1 MPANP
6 EFTNEENESVEELR
20 RRLKDD
26 VRTEMYD
33 DKMMFYRFL
42 KARDFNIDNAEIM
55 LRNHL
60 NWRTEN
66 GIDTILKDHKPSEVF
81 QKFLPISF
89 IGYDKE
95 GCIVRYLSVGKADV
109 KGLCLSMKY
118 ADFARDFN
126 HLMET
131 DMALLEKQSKALGR
145 RVDKCIYIHDY
156 EGITFGQVSN
166 RRAIQDLIRYFI
178 SYQNNYPERLKAVFA
193 INASMYFQFAF
204 SIIKPCLAGT
214 VVEKVHVFGTDGW
227 KEELLNRIDAE
238 QLPAFLGGKR
248 TDPDGNPNC
257 KTFIHQGGIIPES
270 YYIHKSK
277 RSLANAPGTKKVVL
291 SRAAFHEENI
301 LVQEPGSLI
310 EWEFETKIRD
320 IGFGLFLHDYV
331 SGEEKVK
338 EIVPLQRIDTEEY
351 AEADVMVFD
360 NTYSWMRSKEIFF
373 KINVI
378 RPNDEKKTENV

>member
-257 KTFIHQGGIIPES
+257 KTF
-270 YYIHKSK
+270 
-277 RSLANAPGTKKVVL
+277 
-291 SRAAFHEENI
+291 
-301 LVQEPGSLI
+301 
-310 EWEFETKIRD
+310 
-320 IGFGLFLHDYV
+320 
-331 SGEEKVK
+331 
-338 EIVPLQRIDTEEY
+338 
-351 AEADVMVFD
+351 M
-360 NTYSWMRSKEIFF
+360 SWSSTTPT
-373 KINVI
+373 VG
-378 RPNDEKKTENV
+378 